1 MQKIPTLKCRVVLIA
16 GQLKRGYQA
25 EEQNMPLQGIV
36 NINSQQIDQTLKVF
50 INNNGWGK
58 GLDLNV
64 TNCVYT
70 SLWQFVST
78 SHLST
83 RLTPLT

>member
-1 MQKIPTLKCRVVLIA
+1 MLIA

-36 NINSQQIDQTLKVF
+36 NINSQRIDQTLKVF